1 MLLGN
6 DSKNSVLF
14 AGAGWGGSLAGFRI
28 HYQQSKPLLGPEMQS
43 ELLGVAVCAGRT
55 ELAELLL
62 SDGAN
67 AHLRLRCGLTAF
79 ELAAVSEQ
87 KQLLQKFKS
96 DQAGTHSDFN
106 ISIKTIPALFSNPDL
121 KQKVQLKCR
130 KFQEAIAPNP
140 TQDVLYYS
148 FLGFTAEVS
157 TAQVLA
163 TLGVQTTGVL
173 AGGESLL
180 VHAINKGISVSSV
193 KSLAL
198 LHSPDRILQN
208 VKGRGSA
215 LSLALKSG
223 QHDTSQALLS
233 RIAKI
238 DLTRNPEILSA
249 FPSDNYAW
257 GNLAAQLLRQVVAG
271 HLKPGAQLLTISD
284 SQKALGFL
292 GELQRI
298 IGQSETFCSQV
309 NSRIASNSSA
319 LESPAQIKS
328 SDLAQKYFVSTIIS
342 TLYAAYVCN
351 NYNVKNLSNLNL
363 NILSR
368 TLSERAKIGQDWG
381 QFYRQKIQGTEN
393 TINDLPDF
401 VTEFG
406 NTVIF
411 PLAALDLNHRYGF
424 TEQQV
429 LLNEEN
435 LLQLSQAIARGIL
448 TNRKSLIDL
457 VKLLNVWHRTDLAP
471 SERSLKN
478 PSRMKEWHNLVQP
491 ADKKAG
497 DLSTL
502 NPSWQI
508 GDLEIVCLTRGSD
521 LIQEGN
527 VMSHCVA
534 GYITRCLAAKSHI
547 FSIRKD
553 NQSIATVEV
562 AGLDPDNKHHLS
574 VTQKRGYKNSDMP
587 SEANE
592 AWQEFADMVS
602 ARKLK
607 INNSAKHGETEESKA
622 RHIVSRYT
630 SIAYVKFGEEPVNML
645 SYYLNLHFRFGDNQR
660 HYLMSSGQSDSV
672 SDRTAIEDR
681 FRRQIAEILDLAH
694 PQLLY

>member
-1 MLLGN
+1 MSLDI
-6 DSKNSVLF
+6 DSKNSILF
-14 AGAGWGGSLAGFRI
+14 AGASWGGSLAGFKI
-28 HYQQSKPLLGPEMQS
+28 HYQQSRPLLALKTQS

-67 AHLRLRCGLTAF
+67 PHLKLNCGLTAF

-87 KQLLQKFKS
+87 KQLLEKLKS
-96 DQAGTHSDFN
+96 DQAGKQTDFN
-106 ISIKTIPALFSNPDL
+106 ISIKTLPVLFTNPDL

-130 KFQEAIAPNP
+130 KFQETVAPHP
-140 TQDVLYYS
+140 TENISFYS
-148 FLGFTAEVS
+148 FLGVTAEVS
-157 TAQVLA
+157 TAQILA
-163 TLGVQTTGVL
+163 VSGIKTDGALSNGQ
-173 AGGESLL
+173 SLL
-180 VHAINKGISVSSV
+180 VLAINKGVSVSSV

-198 LHSPDRILQN
+198 LLSPDRILEN
-208 VKGRGSA
+208 TNGSGSA

-223 QHDTSQALLS
+223 QHDASQALLS

-238 DLTRNPEILSA
+238 DLTRNPEILAA
-249 FPSDNYAW
+249 FPCDNYAC

-292 GELQRI
+292 GELQSI
-298 IGQSETFCSQV
+298 VGQSDAFCSQV
-309 NSRIASNSSA
+309 NSRIASNSST
-319 LESPAQIKS
+319 LESPAQIQS
-328 SDLAQKYFVSTIIS
+328 SDFAQKYFVSTIIS

-351 NYNVKNLSNLNL
+351 NYNVKNLANLNL

-368 TLSERAKIGQDWG
+368 TLSERAKKGQDWG

-401 VTEFG
+401 VSEFG

-448 TNRKSLIDL
+448 TNRKSLTDL

-508 GDLEIVCLTRGSD
+508 GDLEIVCLTRGSE

-527 VMSHCVA
+527 AMSHCVA

-553 NQSIATVEV
+553 SQSIATVEV

-587 SEANE
+587 PEANE

-607 INNSAKHGETEESKA
+607 INTSAKHGETEESKA

-660 HYLMSSGQSDSV
+660 HYLMPSDRSDSTV
-672 SDRTAIEDR
+672 DPAALEQKLRN
-681 FRRQIAEILDLAH
+681 QIARILDLVH
-694 PQLLY
+694 PQLLQ